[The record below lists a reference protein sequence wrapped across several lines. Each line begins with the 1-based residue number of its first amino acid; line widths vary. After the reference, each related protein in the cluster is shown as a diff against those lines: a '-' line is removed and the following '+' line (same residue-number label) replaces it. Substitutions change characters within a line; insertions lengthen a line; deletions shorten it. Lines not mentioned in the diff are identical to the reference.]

1 MIKRSVINVI
11 LFSILSCGIY
21 SIYWFYVTAEELNRE
36 ERTQEPL
43 MNYIVAIL
51 LGMLTCGIY
60 TIYWEYKFFKKVDA
74 YTGRD
79 NWLVN
84 FLLSI
89 FLTPLVGMALA
100 QDNIN
105 NAE

>member
-11 LFSILSCGIY
+11 LFSILTCGIY
-21 SIYWFYVTAEELNRE
+21 SIYWFYVTAEELNSA

-43 MNYIVAIL
+43 MNYIVALL
-51 LGMLTCGIY
+51 LGIITCGIFE
-60 TIYWEYKFFKKVDA
+60 IYWTYKFFKKVDA
-74 YTGRD
+74 YTGKD

-89 FLTPLVGMALA
+89 FLTPVVGMALA

-105 NAE
+105 NA